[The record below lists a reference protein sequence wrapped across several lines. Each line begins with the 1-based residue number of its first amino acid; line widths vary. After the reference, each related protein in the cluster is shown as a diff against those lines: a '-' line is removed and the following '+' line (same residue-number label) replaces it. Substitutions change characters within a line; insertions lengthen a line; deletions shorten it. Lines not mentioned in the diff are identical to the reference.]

1 MAEELKDA
9 VPCTACR
16 YCCDGCPMGLD
27 IPFLL
32 SVYNDIRFAPVT
44 NTAMRIDSLPDDK
57 RPTACIG
64 CGKCAQICP
73 QKIDIPG
80 AMQDFAARLEKITP
94 WAEICRQREAAQSV

>member
-1 MAEELKDA
+1 M
-9 VPCTACR
+9 
-16 YCCDGCPMGLD
+16 D

-64 CGKCAQICP
+64 CGKCSQICP

-80 AMQDFAARLEKITP
+80 AMKDFSAALEKIP
-94 WAEICRQREAAQSV
+94 RWEDICKAREAAQRV